1 MQARISSADF
11 AEWVA
16 YLTDEPDMG
25 RRADGLAAVLAAHLG
40 RIEATL
46 GGKPLQVSGRLIEW
60 GGAPEVDEEDLA
72 TALEGLVKRGEHITR
87 D

>member
-1 MQARISSADF
+1 
-11 AEWVA
+11 
-16 YLTDEPDMG
+16 MG
-25 RRADGLAAVLAAHLG
+25 RRADGLAAVLAAHLS

-72 TALEGLVKRGEHITR
+72 KALEGLVKSGEHITR